1 MTASPLFYYLHPLVN
16 TNFGDPHMKFVIPK
30 ENLSELITQIQNIV
44 SHKPTIP
51 ILSNFLIEA
60 ENGELII
67 TATDLTVGMRC
78 HGDAKVIEEGAIT
91 LPAKRFFQLT
101 RELTAPS
108 LEITSSDGET
118 SELKA
123 GTSKFKF
130 HGMHQ
135 KDFPALPDLNSAISF
150 EMEQKVLKEMFFRTS
165 FAASRE
171 DSRYVLTGIL
181 FKIQNK
187 KGLFVGADGKRLAE
201 ISTDLL
207 VDDTSESELI
217 FPLKAVEEIY
227 KSLSE
232 KGDVKVFLMPDK
244 IALEIGRTTI
254 VTKLLSG
261 TYPDFK
267 RIIPEK
273 LETKVNLHREELIS
287 LLKQVSL
294 FTDEDNQSVRFL
306 FSDGLLS
313 LKANHSSIGEGE
325 VSMPVNY
332 HKEPLAIAFNPHIF
346 LDILRHSRD
355 ETIQLGLN
363 DPYNPGIITDQSTAR
378 FVIMPMRL
386 NES

>member
-1 MTASPLFYYLHPLVN
+1 
-16 TNFGDPHMKFVIPK
+16 MKFVIPK
-30 ENLSELITQIQNIV
+30 ETLSQLINNIQNIV

-51 ILSNFLIEA
+51 ILSNFLIQA
-60 ENGELII
+60 EKGELTV

-78 HGDAKVIEEGAIT
+78 HGEAKVLEEGAIT

-101 RELTAPS
+101 KELTAPS
-108 LEITSSDGET
+108 LEMISLDGET

-130 HGMHQ
+130 HGMHERN
-135 KDFPALPDLNSAISF
+135 FPALPNLTSAPSF
-150 EMEQKVLKEMFFRTS
+150 TIEQKTLKEMLFRTS

-181 FKIQNK
+181 FKIEKK

-201 ISTDLL
+201 ASTELDI
-207 VDDTSESELI
+207 DPSIESELI
-217 FPLKAVEEIY
+217 LPLKAVEEIY

-232 KGDVKVFLMPDK
+232 KGSAKIFLMSDK
-244 IALEIGRTTI
+244 IAIEMEKTTI

-261 TYPDFK
+261 SYPDFK

-273 LETKVNLHREELIS
+273 LETQVILHREELMS
-287 LLKQVSL
+287 LLRQVSL

-306 FSDGLLS
+306 FTNGLLS
-313 LKANHSSIGEGE
+313 LRANHTSIGEGD

-332 HKEPLAIAFNPHIF
+332 HKPPLAIAFNPHIF

-355 ETIQLGLN
+355 ETITLGLN
-363 DPYNPGIITDQSTAR
+363 DPFNPGIITDESTAR

-386 NES
+386 NEA

>member
-1 MTASPLFYYLHPLVN
+1 
-16 TNFGDPHMKFVIPK
+16 MKFVIPK
-30 ENLSELITQIQNIV
+30 ETLSELITQIQNIV

-51 ILSNFLIEA
+51 ILSNFLIQA
-60 ENGELII
+60 ENDLLTV

-78 HGDAKVIEEGAIT
+78 HGDAKVLQAGAIT

-101 RELTAPS
+101 KELTAPS
-108 LEITSSDGET
+108 LEISSSDGEI
-118 SELKA
+118 SQLKA

-130 HGMHQ
+130 HGMNQ
-135 KDFPALPDLNSAISF
+135 KDFPALPDLNAASSF
-150 EMEQKVLKEMFFRTS
+150 EIEQKVLKEMLFRTS

-181 FKIQNK
+181 FKVQNK
-187 KGLFVGADGKRLAE
+187 EALFVGADGKRLAE
-201 ISTDLL
+201 TTTPLD
-207 VDDTSESELI
+207 VDPSLEFESIL
-217 FPLKAVEEIY
+217 PLKAVEEIY
-227 KSLSE
+227 KTLTD
-232 KGDVKVFLMPDK
+232 KGHVKVFVMPDK
-244 IALEIGRTTI
+244 IALEIDRTTI
-254 VTKLLSG
+254 VTKLLAG

-273 LETKVNLHREELIS
+273 VETKVSLHREELIS
-287 LLKQVSL
+287 LLRQVSL
-294 FTDEDNQSVRFL
+294 FTDEDSQSVRFL

-355 ETIQLGLN
+355 ETIDLGLN
-363 DPYNPGIITDQSTAR
+363 DPFNPGIITDQSSAR

-386 NES
+386 NDA

>member
-1 MTASPLFYYLHPLVN
+1 MTASLYFYYLRRQLTIILENP
-16 TNFGDPHMKFVIPK
+16 MKFVIPK
-30 ENLSELITQIQNIV
+30 ETLSQLINNIQNIV

-51 ILSNFLIEA
+51 ILSNFLIEV
-60 ENGELII
+60 ESGVLTV

-78 HGDAKVIEEGAIT
+78 HGDAKVVEEGAIT

-101 RELTAPS
+101 KELTAPS
-108 LEITSSDGET
+108 LEMSSADGET

-135 KDFPALPDLNSAISF
+135 KDFPSLPDLNAANSF
-150 EMEQKVLKEMFFRTS
+150 EMEQKVLKEMLFRTS

-187 KGLFVGADGKRLAE
+187 KALFVGADGKRLAE
-201 ISTDLL
+201 VSTDLL
-207 VDDTSESELI
+207 VDDSVDNESIL
-217 FPLKAVEEIY
+217 PLKAVEEIY
-227 KSLSE
+227 KCLSD
-232 KGDVKVFLMPDK
+232 KGLVKVFLMPDK
-244 IALEIGRTTI
+244 IALEIDKTTI

-267 RIIPEK
+267 RIIPDK
-273 LETKVNLHREELIS
+273 LETKVTLHREELIS
-287 LLKQVSL
+287 LLRQVSL

-306 FSDGLLS
+306 FSEGMLS
-313 LKANHSSIGEGE
+313 LKANHASIGEGE

-346 LDILRHSRD
+346 LDILRHSRN

-363 DPYNPGIITDQSTAR
+363 DPYNPGIITDESTAR

>member
-1 MTASPLFYYLHPLVN
+1 
-16 TNFGDPHMKFVIPK
+16 MKFVIPK
-30 ENLSELITQIQNIV
+30 DTLSELITNIQNIV

-51 ILSNFLIEA
+51 ILSNFLIQA
-60 ENGELII
+60 ENGLLTI

-78 HGDAKVIEEGAIT
+78 HGEAKVLEEGAIT

-108 LEITSSDGET
+108 LEMTSSDGET
-118 SELKA
+118 SQLKA

-135 KDFPALPDLNSAISF
+135 KDFPALPDLTSASSF
-150 EMEQKVLKEMFFRTS
+150 EMEQKVLKEMLFRTA

-181 FKIQNK
+181 LKIENK
-187 KGLFVGADGKRLAE
+187 EAQFVGADGKRLAE
-201 ISTDLL
+201 VSTPLNI
-207 VDDTSESELI
+207 DDTLQGEWIL
-217 FPLKAVEEIY
+217 PLKAVEEIY
-227 KSLSE
+227 KTLSDKE
-232 KGDVKVFLMPDK
+232 NVKIFLMPDK
-244 IALEIGRTTI
+244 VALEMNRTTI

-273 LETKVNLHREELIS
+273 LETKVTLHREELTS
-287 LLKQVSL
+287 MLRQVSL
-294 FTDEDNQSVRFL
+294 FTDEESQSVRFL
-306 FSDGLLS
+306 FSEGLLS

-325 VSMPVNY
+325 VSMPVNF
-332 HKEPLAIAFNPHIF
+332 HKPPLAIAFNPHIF
-346 LDILRHSRD
+346 LDILRHCRD
-355 ETIQLGLN
+355 ETIELGLN
-363 DPYNPGIITDQSTAR
+363 DPFNPGIITDKSTAR

-386 NES
+386 NEA

>member
-1 MTASPLFYYLHPLVN
+1 
-16 TNFGDPHMKFVIPK
+16 MKFVIPK
-30 ENLSELITQIQNIV
+30 ATLSELITNIQNIV

-60 ENGELII
+60 SSNEII
-67 TATDLTVGMRC
+67 VTATDLTVGMKC
-78 HGDAKVIEEGAIT
+78 QGDAKVLEEGAIT

-101 RELTAPS
+101 KELTAPS
-108 LEITSSDGET
+108 LEVSSGDGET

-130 HGMHQ
+130 HGMH
-135 KDFPALPDLNSAISF
+135 KRDFPALPDLSSANAF
-150 EMEQKVLKEMFFRTS
+150 EMDQKELKEMLFRTS
-165 FAASRE
+165 FAASKE

-181 FKIQNK
+181 FKIQN
-187 KGLFVGADGKRLAE
+187 GQGYFVGADGKRLAE
-201 ISTDLL
+201 ASTPLE
-207 VDDTSESELI
+207 VDKSLESEVIL
-217 FPLKAVEEIY
+217 PLKAVDEIY
-227 KSLSE
+227 KALSD
-232 KGDVKVFLMPDK
+232 KGRAKIFLMNDK
-244 IALEIGRTTI
+244 IALEIDKTTI

-267 RIIPEK
+267 RIIPET
-273 LETKVNLHREELIS
+273 LESELTLHREELIS
-287 LLKQVSL
+287 LLRQVSL

-313 LKANHSSIGEGE
+313 LKANHASIGEGE

-332 HKEPLAIAFNPHIF
+332 QGKPFAIAFNPHIF

-363 DPYNPGIITDQSTAR
+363 DPFNPGVITDKSTAR

-386 NES
+386 NEG